1 MADQLEERAN
11 SGKYRRVADLA
22 MHSVA
27 SQAHQQAHRLAVQT
41 EGSAANQLEVRRS
54 ARHSEVVH
62 QLVMHP
68 EEVLEALG
76 AMAMVDLLE
85 GLAGRSE
92 VDSKYLVVEKA
103 TLRGDLAVHPRVVRG
118 LQEEDQWASRL
129 ANWLAECYLATRPED
144 LLGGP
149 KEVLREDRLTGG
161 KVVLRMAA
169 NWWVGLLA
177 TQSASRVAAH
187 LLAMRS
193 MAKPTEAQQEDPLGD
208 LAIATNP
215 SATLS
220 DGLSASQWVD
230 RRIVHSM
237 EARTEARTEAQQE
250 EPRGGLAIEKDRW
263 VDLLV
268 DWMAVHLTVGLLG
281 YLAMQRGALQEDL
294 AMLQLVV
301 HQVGAHLGPQLAIR

>member
-177 TQSASRVAAH
+177 TQSAFVGNAFNGKADGSPAGRPAGRLGNCDKSVGNSVGWSVGKSMGRPADSPFNGSADGSADGSAAGR
-187 LLAMRS
+187 AAGRF
-193 MAKPTEAQQEDPLGD
+193 G
-208 LAIATNP
+208 N
-215 SATLS
+215 
-220 DGLSASQWVD
+220 
-230 RRIVHSM
+230 
-237 EARTEARTEAQQE
+237 
-250 EPRGGLAIEKDRW
+250 
-263 VDLLV
+263 
-268 DWMAVHLTVGLLG
+268 
-281 YLAMQRGALQEDL
+281 
-294 AMLQLVV
+294 
-301 HQVGAHLGPQLAIR
+301 